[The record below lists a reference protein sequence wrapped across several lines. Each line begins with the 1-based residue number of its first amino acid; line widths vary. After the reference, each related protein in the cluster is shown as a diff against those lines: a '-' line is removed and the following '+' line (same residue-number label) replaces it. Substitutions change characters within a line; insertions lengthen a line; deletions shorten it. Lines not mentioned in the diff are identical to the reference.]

1 MSRIEGRV
9 DDADE
14 TSVESTLKF
23 VLTLLVATAIVAAAV
38 YVLGC
43 VVLDAGASGPTHRAA
58 IAAIHSRS

>member
-43 VVLDAGASGPTHRAA
+43 VVLDAGASGPAHRAA
-58 IAAIHSRS
+58 IAAMHSRS